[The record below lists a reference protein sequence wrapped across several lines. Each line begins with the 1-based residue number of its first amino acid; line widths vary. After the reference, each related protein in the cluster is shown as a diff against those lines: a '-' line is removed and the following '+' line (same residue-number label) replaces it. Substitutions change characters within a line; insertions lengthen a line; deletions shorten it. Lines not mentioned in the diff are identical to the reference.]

1 MFFEFQWYK
10 LGRNIKKLKNGRI
23 EKSGDSANVVL
34 RQQLQHLHAD
44 VDTLE
49 RGMLGH
55 ADHFS
60 QWLGDFKKKYGALVC
75 LYEKAI
81 LRSL

>member
-1 MFFEFQWYK
+1 MFFEFQWYE
-10 LGRNIKKLKNGRI
+10 LGRDIEKLKRRI
-23 EKSGDSANVVL
+23 EKSGNSANVVL
-34 RQQLQHLHAD
+34 RQQLQHLAED

-55 ADHFS
+55 ADHLS

>member
-1 MFFEFQWYK
+1 MYFELQWYE
-10 LGRNIKKLKNGRI
+10 LGRDIEKLKRRI
-23 EKSGDSANVVL
+23 EKSGNSANVVL
-34 RQQLQHLHAD
+34 RQQLQHLSED
-44 VDTLE
+44 MDTLE

-55 ADHFS
+55 ADRLN
-60 QWLGDFKKKYGALVC
+60 QRLGEFKKKYGALVC

>member
-1 MFFEFQWYK
+1 MHFELQWYE
-10 LGRNIKKLKNGRI
+10 LGRDIEKLKRRI
-23 EKSGDSANVVL
+23 EKSGNSANVVL
-34 RQQLQHLHAD
+34 RQQLQRLAED

-49 RGMLGH
+49 WGMLGH
-55 ADHFS
+55 ADRLN
-60 QWLGDFKKKYGALVC
+60 QRLGEFKKKYGALVC